1 MRLLLDLSTPSDYM
15 TTPSDIKSDGVD
27 SDGVDKMACL
37 FPMQKKHSS
46 WLASFL
52 ANASCHHNL
61 TKILSLNPLWFIKCI
76 ITERRC

>member
-37 FPMQKKHSS
+37 FPMQKKTQQ
-46 WLASFL
+46 LAS
-52 ANASCHHNL
+52 
-61 TKILSLNPLWFIKCI
+61 
-76 ITERRC
+76 